1 MERDES
7 NLYYFTE
14 EEYQEAIDFLNKVQ
28 IRDYGIFI
36 SLLEVLISYRRRC
49 GEVDHV
55 CNEVSA
61 LLADHQDLLQDFYT
75 GFISVSKAKPLAY
88 HVPIDDGSTEKAWQ
102 EENSSEEKPMEGFHK
117 QVITFFGKVHKKLP
131 SQSYVEFLRCFY
143 NYSSQRIEKVE
154 LEKSVAIHIGEY
166 PELMAAFNLFLDD
179 CENIDGFSRKKIE
192 DDRYELDMLMSWL
205 KSAASYVEESI
216 KGNKEIGGMS
226 RTQFLRSVERLYGDQ
241 GLEMLEIWQENP
253 KPASTVILVRLMQ
266 KIEELTNFKIEME
279 KIWAQAYIVYLG
291 SLPEGE
297 YSPSAQHLSLLQAVV
312 DASFLDNSL
321 IRSYK
326 RSFNGFA
333 AKLTSLDFLV
343 LYLYRGVQGWRGV
356 VSVFPS
362 RTFRVRTTRSWN
374 FMGFQENITQNHT
387 VESDTIVGVIDTGLW
402 PESASFSDEG
412 FGPAPKKW
420 KGKCEGGK
428 NFTCNKRHCKRR
440 GTFCQNRS
448 YKACQSD
455 GSCQGVDIL
464 AAFDDAIVDGVD
476 IITVSLGPDFAV
488 DIPADEISV
497 GSFHAIEKGILTV
510 NSAGNSGPTAGTV
523 ATVAL
528 WMLAVAASSIDC
540 GFIDKVVLGNGKTLI
555 GSSVNSFTLNGAK
568 FPLVYGTNASSLYS
582 VVGARDDK
590 RRVEYNV
597 LSGTSMSCPHAA
609 GVAAYVKT
617 FHPDWSPSA
626 IKSTIMTTAW
636 CVNPAEN
643 SDAEFA
649 YGSGHLNP
657 LEAINPGLVDE
668 ALKDDCKTVV
678 QHRLFY
684 RDN

>member
-179 CENIDGFSRKKIE
+179 CENIDGFSRKVAGKDEKQKLEPRRGKRRYNYVEQCTPSYYLIREDDNHHRTEHKSDVLNNRWVCKPYFKAEYQPCKRRCQNWDQKIE

-279 KIWAQAYIVYLG
+279 KIWAQVRHEKSNIQKLF
-291 SLPEGE
+291 SLKHIIE
-297 YSPSAQHLSLLQAVV
+297 
-312 DASFLDNSL
+312 
-321 IRSYK
+321 I
-326 RSFNGFA
+326 
-333 AKLTSLDFLV
+333 
-343 LYLYRGVQGWRGV
+343 
-356 VSVFPS
+356 
-362 RTFRVRTTRSWN
+362 
-374 FMGFQENITQNHT
+374 
-387 VESDTIVGVIDTGLW
+387 
-402 PESASFSDEG
+402 
-412 FGPAPKKW
+412 
-420 KGKCEGGK
+420 
-428 NFTCNKRHCKRR
+428 NK
-440 GTFCQNRS
+440 
-448 YKACQSD
+448 
-455 GSCQGVDIL
+455 
-464 AAFDDAIVDGVD
+464 
-476 IITVSLGPDFAV
+476 
-488 DIPADEISV
+488 
-497 GSFHAIEKGILTV
+497 
-510 NSAGNSGPTAGTV
+510 
-523 ATVAL
+523 
-528 WMLAVAASSIDC
+528 
-540 GFIDKVVLGNGKTLI
+540 
-555 GSSVNSFTLNGAK
+555 
-568 FPLVYGTNASSLYS
+568 
-582 VVGARDDK
+582 
-590 RRVEYNV
+590 
-597 LSGTSMSCPHAA
+597 
-609 GVAAYVKT
+609 
-617 FHPDWSPSA
+617 
-626 IKSTIMTTAW
+626 
-636 CVNPAEN
+636 
-643 SDAEFA
+643 
-649 YGSGHLNP
+649 
-657 LEAINPGLVDE
+657 
-668 ALKDDCKTVV
+668 
-678 QHRLFY
+678 
-684 RDN
+684 